1 MQNKKLRKALAVSM
15 AIAMTGGLL
24 AGCGSNNS
32 SSSNG
37 GAATV
42 SYTHLTLPTIA

>member
-37 GAATV
+37 GAAKKERI
-42 SYTHLTLPTIA
+42 YIIRKR